1 MCITYLIKY
10 LLKTSDYYS
19 SKINPVKLKNYNCF
33 WKMHGD
39 KESLFDYWIGE
50 KVILILKK
58 ASNRS
63 YIIFVIKSFYSSIL
77 CLQNILFLSEFKN
90 KCKLNI

>member
-39 KESLFDYWIGE
+39 KESLFDY
-50 KVILILKK
+50 
-58 ASNRS
+58 
-63 YIIFVIKSFYSSIL
+63 
-77 CLQNILFLSEFKN
+77 
-90 KCKLNI
+90 

>member
-10 LLKTSDYYS
+10 LPKTSDYYS

-50 KVILILKK
+50 KVILIFDFEKIRNLQI
-58 ASNRS
+58 SRIS
-63 YIIFVIKSFYSSIL
+63 YL
-77 CLQNILFLSEFKN
+77 
-90 KCKLNI
+90 